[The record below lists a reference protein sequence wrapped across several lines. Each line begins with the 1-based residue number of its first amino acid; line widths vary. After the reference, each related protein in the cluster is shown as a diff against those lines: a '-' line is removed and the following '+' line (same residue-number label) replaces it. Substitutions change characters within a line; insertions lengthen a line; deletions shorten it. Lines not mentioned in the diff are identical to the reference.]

1 MKAIIVDD
9 EPKAIDLLKGYLAH
23 FSSIELIASFR
34 NGLKALEYCGK
45 NRVDLVFLDINMPQL
60 TGLSLSRMLPRETK
74 VIFTTAHAEFAVDSY
89 DVEAADYL
97 LKPISLE
104 RFAKAIGKIMEQ
116 PKVQEKG
123 ARHLL
128 IKSGARTHRIS
139 PEDIL
144 FLEKEGNYLVYHM
157 ESRKI
162 VARSSVSEALEVL
175 PPSFVQV
182 HKSFIVNLERVD
194 YVDREIIVILHTR
207 IPLGPVYRE
216 AFLRVFRV

>member
-116 PKVQEKG
+116 PATKEKLAAQGFDLAPVAPPAAMTKLIQDDLAKWPAIIKAAGAKV
-123 ARHLL
+123 
-128 IKSGARTHRIS
+128 
-139 PEDIL
+139 D
-144 FLEKEGNYLVYHM
+144 
-157 ESRKI
+157 
-162 VARSSVSEALEVL
+162 
-175 PPSFVQV
+175 
-182 HKSFIVNLERVD
+182 
-194 YVDREIIVILHTR
+194 
-207 IPLGPVYRE
+207 
-216 AFLRVFRV
+216 